1 MKKSLIIA
9 LAVMAGAVFN
19 TAEAAGK
26 KKKKECFETVEF
38 NMSADSLNNSMPK
51 VDLKNAVDT
60 VSYAIGMSQTQGM
73 KEYLM
78 KNLGVDTTYLDEF
91 YKGIIVG
98 VDAGD
103 DKKKTAYYA
112 GIQIGQQISN
122 QMLKGIN
129 HELFGNDSTK
139 TISLNNFIAA
149 FISGI
154 SGKGGLMTIEQAQ
167 NMVMT
172 VEQAQNVL
180 QVKIPAIKAKAME
193 AQYGENKKAG
203 EKYLAEYAKKAGVK
217 KLANGVLYRVIKEGK
232 GEIPNY
238 NSCVRVHYEG
248 KTIDGKVFDSSY
260 KTNEPIVLCI
270 NQVISG
276 WAEALTHMPVG
287 SVWEVVIPADQAYG
301 GRETSEIKPYSTL
314 VFKIELLG
322 IEK

>member
-203 EKYLAEYAKKAGVK
+203 NTWPSMPRRLVSRNWQTVCSTALSRKVREKFLIIIHVSAYITKVK
-217 KLANGVLYRVIKEGK
+217 LLT
-232 GEIPNY
+232 
-238 NSCVRVHYEG
+238 VRFS
-248 KTIDGKVFDSSY
+248 I
-260 KTNEPIVLCI
+260 
-270 NQVISG
+270 
-276 WAEALTHMPVG
+276 ALIRLMN
-287 SVWEVVIPADQAYG
+287 
-301 GRETSEIKPYSTL
+301 
-314 VFKIELLG
+314 LLFFVS
-322 IEK
+322 IR

>member
-167 NMVMT
+167 NMVKVMMP
-172 VEQAQNVL
+172 
-180 QVKIPAIKAKAME
+180 IIKEME
-193 AQYGENKKAG
+193 ASCGGNKKAG
-203 EKYLAEYAKKAGVK
+203 ETYLAEYVKKAGVK
-217 KLANGVLYRVIKEGK
+217 KLANGVLYTVIKEGK